1 MAQLRSAEEQ
11 QQHSAV
17 GADEQQLRRAE
28 QAEMQAA
35 AALHAEQVREHSSA
49 VERCGP
55 HVAIFPVMLRSSD
68 RGDVGAH
75 YHQLLAHA
83 LHLPE
88 PLRHTLAGVA
98 PNIQTYVLHSD
109 EELIDSS
116 YDGE

>member
-1 MAQLRSAEEQ
+1 MGEPAWRGGVPGGDLP
-11 QQHSAV
+11 AV
-17 GADEQQLRRAE
+17 GDVGP
-28 QAEMQAA
+28 
-35 AALHAEQVREHSSA
+35 HHHQVREHSSA